1 MAGKKHTMRNEIS
14 QRIKQYLKWA
24 GFELR
29 NNTVEYRKRLVS
41 EVICCMTYSIISIAL
56 IIANEADAIVMW
68 LNLICL
74 LQIVIHN
81 TVYVSKT
88 NKLLKI
94 DRRYGLF
101 NYYHIKLTVVIT
113 GFFFLGIATF
123 LNVVPP
129 SENDGKWIKYVAI
142 FAILTV
148 LFNNCEELAVY
159 AYDATIA
166 EE

>member
-1 MAGKKHTMRNEIS
+1 MRIEIS
-14 QRIKQYLKWA
+14 RRIKQYLKWA
-24 GFELR
+24 GFELG
-29 NNTVEYRKRLVS
+29 NNTVEYRKRLAS

-88 NKLLKI
+88 KKLKKI

-101 NYYHIKLTVVIT
+101 NYYHIKLAVMIAA
-113 GFFFLGIATF
+113 FFSLGIVTF

-129 SENDGKWIKYVAI
+129 SENGGKYIKYIAI
-142 FAILTV
+142 FAILAV